1 MNIPISGVESL
12 FYLLCLVGG
21 IEIVALISV
30 VICDFFTEKK

>member
-1 MNIPISGVESL
+1 MNIPITGVECL

-30 VICDFFTEKK
+30 VICDFFTEK